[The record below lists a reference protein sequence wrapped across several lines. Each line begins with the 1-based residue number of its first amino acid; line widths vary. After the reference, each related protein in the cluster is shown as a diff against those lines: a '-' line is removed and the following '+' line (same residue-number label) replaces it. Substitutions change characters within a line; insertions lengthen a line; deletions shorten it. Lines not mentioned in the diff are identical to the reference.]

1 MKEIILYDEPRISVF
16 ENVVPID
23 FCNEII
29 EHYSNAGMNPMS
41 GTTSRYQAVGQVT
54 EKVENRGISL
64 GMKPQHVDYIA
75 DLIHNTIQLPYSH
88 IEAIDIYNYETG
100 QYLDL
105 HHDYPYE
112 PRMIDHYKYGG
123 DRVGTGIF
131 WFNDDFIGG
140 ETYFPKLDVEV
151 TPKQG
156 GFLYFK
162 QSYDEATNWLTIH
175 EGRLLTQG
183 TKWIAS
189 CFFSDRPKV
198 RR

>member
-1 MKEIILYDEPRISVF
+1 
-16 ENVVPID
+16 
-23 FCNEII
+23 
-29 EHYSNAGMNPMS
+29 
-41 GTTSRYQAVGQVT
+41 
-54 EKVENRGISL
+54 
-64 GMKPQHVDYIA
+64 
-75 DLIHNTIQLPYSH
+75 
-88 IEAIDIYNYETG
+88 
-100 QYLDL
+100 
-105 HHDYPYE
+105 
-112 PRMIDHYKYGG
+112 MIDHYKYGG

-131 WFNDDFIGG
+131 WFNDDFVGG

-189 CFFSDRPKV
+189 CFFSDRPKI